1 MAAQNERNR
10 ADSKGEDNLDC
21 SAATCLDS
29 SVKPIPSDAYTIA
42 AAIMAVFF
50 VAGMVR
56 VWLLR
61 RVEDKLLKRTKFLE
75 TELAMKEREVSAV
88 RQDAF
93 AWRSEIHR
101 QFDEHRAIISEQLA
115 AERRRFDDL
124 LEAARKRE
132 FEQQTALD
140 IARQM
145 CAELPA
151 AKARVMHLEEALEI
165 NNGEGLTGN
174 GNGMAV
180 TPMPAI
186 GDTMPAPCSNGTALN
201 ASEELGGQ
209 ANEPL
214 DAEDLQVRIAQL
226 QQHNTSLRQALSAA
240 RLRARMRTR
249 PTARPVLGAKPIHR
263 PAE

>member
-1 MAAQNERNR
+1 
-10 ADSKGEDNLDC
+10 
-21 SAATCLDS
+21 
-29 SVKPIPSDAYTIA
+29 
-42 AAIMAVFF
+42 MAVFF

-61 RVEDKLLKRTKFLE
+61 RVEDRLLKQTKFLGK
-75 TELAMKEREVSAV
+75 ELAMKEREVSAV

-93 AWRSEIHR
+93 AWRSEMHR
-101 QFDEHRAIISEQLA
+101 QFDEHRVIISEQLA

-165 NNGEGLTGN
+165 NNGEGLTGS
-174 GNGMAV
+174 GNGLAV

-186 GDTMPAPCSNGTALN
+186 GDTMPSPNSNGAALN
-201 ASEELGGQ
+201 DPEATSGQ
-209 ANEPL
+209 GNEPQ
-214 DAEDLQVRIAQL
+214 DEENMQERIAQL

-240 RLRARMRTR
+240 RLRAKMRTR
-249 PTARPVLGAKPIHR
+249 PTARSVLGTKPPHR
-263 PAE
+263 SAE